1 MFRHGN
7 NDRQQRRDL
16 FSSLTLSILNHSS
29 PQSNPHTHLTHA
41 RASDILLRARKM
53 PPQLRPR
60 KRDPAPRDP
69 APPKSRK
76 RPASGEEPHDQQ
88 PKKKR
93 PRRSGAA
100 SSNPSS
106 TLVPRKQCLAA
117 RRVFAITEL
126 IEKIFLECDQATLL
140 TSVCR
145 VSKQW
150 HSIIQTSTPIQQALF
165 FLPIQD
171 NPRCPAGPMSNPIL
185 AKHFSY
191 FFSTSRASQCHHV
204 HGFPDLDFYAMF
216 GVRFPSVR
224 TEPVEPDGQDTTRM
238 STRSMRRANL
248 LTSEEGDDGNGE
260 SDGQVDN
267 VSTTASCGTTSS
279 SDPPSSSSI
288 RHKGPRAKKWKSIT
302 EWPEKDTAKLEL
314 YLREGASWR
323 RMLVRQPPVKRLAY
337 AERTLV
343 EVNYALHPHYDYY
356 KGLLESPTAVK
367 SGPSGPLPMSV
378 TTPFNVATGG
388 LRMDTLYDTVH
399 LNLSRTTIKDAADN
413 PEETF
418 LESRFHV
425 FWDGV
430 PKTLD
435 CPDDRMRSQIRRA
448 VGKAGKETVVVQI
461 LAMERP
467 LNHRIP
473 STSEVVQSFG
483 TRFRSQETVGD
494 PHFVHKKGTHAITG
508 PNWLKK
514 KWVSDR
520 VDEAG
525 LMLHWADMTDEFDE
539 FDEFDDFDAFLFQDF
554 LDHHMMGLYDYM
566 DADFGWDVWDEHY
579 HDFA

>member
-1 MFRHGN
+1 
-7 NDRQQRRDL
+7 
-16 FSSLTLSILNHSS
+16 
-29 PQSNPHTHLTHA
+29 
-41 RASDILLRARKM
+41 M

-60 KRDPAPRDP
+60 KRDL

-76 RPASGEEPHDQQ
+76 RAALAGQLQDQQ
-88 PKKKR
+88 PKKRACK
-93 PRRSGAA
+93 SGVAA
-100 SSNPSS
+100 SSLSS
-106 TLVPRKQCLAA
+106 PAPPKQCLAA
-117 RRVFAITEL
+117 RSVFGITEL

-171 NPRCPAGPMSNPIL
+171 NPRSSAGPMSNPIL
-185 AKHFSY
+185 AKHFSS
-191 FFSTSRASQCHHV
+191 FFSTSRASQCPHV
-204 HGFPDLDFYAMF
+204 HGFPDLDFYPMF
-216 GVRFPSVR
+216 DVQFPVLR
-224 TEPVEPDGQDTTRM
+224 PEPVDLDDQDTT
-238 STRSMRRANL
+238 STPMQSARRSLRNGKFR
-248 LTSEEGDDGNGE
+248 DDNEE
-260 SDGQVDN
+260 SDAQGDN
-267 VSTTASCGTTSS
+267 IPTTATAGSS
-279 SDPPSSSSI
+279 EPPSSSSS
-288 RHKGPRAKKWKSIT
+288 RHKGPRPKERRSAPR
-302 EWPEKDTAKLEL
+302 WPPKDTAKLER
-314 YLREGASWR
+314 YLRDGASWR

-337 AERTLV
+337 AERALV
-343 EVNYALHPHYDYY
+343 EVNYAVHPHYDYY
-356 KGLLESPTAVK
+356 KGLLESRTTLKPAD
-367 SGPSGPLPMSV
+367 SGPLPMSI
-378 TTPFNVATGG
+378 TTPFTVATGG

-413 PEETF
+413 PEATF

-425 FWDGV
+425 YWDGV
-430 PKTLD
+430 PKSID

-467 LNHRIP
+467 LNHRI
-473 STSEVVQSFG
+473 STTPEIVKTFG
-483 TRFRSQETVGD
+483 TRFRSQEATGD

-520 VDEAG
+520 IDDAG
-525 LMLHWADMTDEFDE
+525 FMLHWADLTDEFDE

-554 LDHHMMGLYDYM
+554 LDHHMMGMYDYM
-566 DADFGWDVWDEHY
+566 DHDFGWDAWDEHY
-579 HDFA
+579 HDFE